1 MKPPKYKSFPKY
13 DARRY
18 FCVLEAMV
26 RLNEKA
32 TVYYMANDLEV
43 SRSEI
48 ERAIIALKLQ
58 YGVQIEKLDG
68 DPVYRLRSW
77 GVLKQKEIFS
87 LLESVSAGQS

>member
-18 FCVLEAMV
+18 FCVLQVMV
-26 RLNEKA
+26 RLGEKA
-32 TVYYMANDLEV
+32 TVYYMANDLGV

-48 ERAIIALKLQ
+48 ERAIIALRLQ
-58 YGVQIEKLDG
+58 YGVEIEKLEG

-77 GVLKQKEIFS
+77 GVLKQKELFS
-87 LLESVSAGQS
+87 LLEKAAVD